1 MKFDATSYEMGRQAG
16 GGGGGSAVI
25 ESITITQNGT
35 TTAPSGVDGYSP
47 IVVNVPAPTPTY
59 EQLNI
64 TQNGTYTP
72 SSGYDAISEVVVA
85 VPISLQNKTITT
97 NGSFTA
103 DSGYDGLGKVSVN
116 VSGAAPLYNITGNL
130 NGVFSESARA
140 PWFEANYTNL
150 GTITGINTA
159 REAFLSS
166 TQDIGN
172 KTIAL
177 TTTGDGAD
185 CRRMFWNATLSSL
198 PIITGKIGNGEEM
211 FMFSHIQTID
221 LSGTTYDQNQN
232 SEGTFSSELS
242 LFKQANATSI
252 TLPSSMSFH
261 SAAFMFGGCTNL
273 ESIDDT
279 NCVFSQ
285 KTPQG
290 WNPGG
295 TQHQLFWA
303 CYNLRELP
311 MNLVNAV
318 AAFNFEN
325 YGNWT
330 MFYHNMCQ
338 ACRALDEIVNLP
350 VIDANSGA
358 NMTDMFDAMLDD
370 CHHLSRFTFAAHN
383 GTVNWQGAG
392 INLRNNGIGYGG
404 GHNLPAAKEIT
415 DAASY
420 AALKNDPDAWTQMK
434 EYSRYNHDSA
444 AETLASLPQ
453 LTIQDV
459 CVIAFDPDNGSL
471 TDAGA
476 ISTLTSAEIA
486 VATSNGWTVGFG
498 SN

>member
-1 MKFDATSYEMGRQAG
+1 MRFDATSYEMGRQAG

-47 IVVNVPAPTPTY
+47 ITVNVSAPVPTY

-72 SSGYDAISEVVVA
+72 SSGYDAISEVVV
-85 VPISLQNKTITT
+85 
-97 NGSFTA
+97 
-103 DSGYDGLGKVSVN
+103 N
-116 VSGAAPLYNITGNL
+116 VSGGAAPLYNITGNL

-150 GTITGINTA
+150 GTITGITTA

-185 CRRMFWNATLSSL
+185 CRRMFWNATLSTH
-198 PIITGKIGNGEEM
+198 PTITGKIGNGEEM
-211 FMFSHIQTID
+211 FMFSNIPTID
-221 LSGTTYDQNQN
+221 LSGATYDQNQN
-232 SEGTFSSELS
+232 SESTFSNSFS

-261 SAAFMFGGCTNL
+261 SAGFMFGACSNL

-295 TQHQLFWA
+295 TQHQMFWS
-303 CYNLRELP
+303 CYNLRHLP

-318 AAFNFEN
+318 AAFAFEDW
-325 YGNWT
+325 GNWP
-330 MFYHNMCQ
+330 MMYHNMCQ
-338 ACRALDEIVNLP
+338 GCRALDEIVNLP
-350 VIDANSGA
+350 VIDAHSGA
-358 NMTDMFDAMLDD
+358 DMTDMFDAMLDE

-392 INLRNNGIGYGG
+392 INFRGNGIGYGG

-420 AALKNDPDAWTQMK
+420 AALKNDPDAWTQME

-459 CVIAFDPDNGSL
+459 CVIAFDPDSGSL

-498 SN
+498 SNP